1 MTWLDALTLDTVV
14 VHLKSGTSIKGLK
27 LAVHD
32 DGIVLRDAMV
42 LETEGVQML
51 NGTPFVPRESVDWM
65 QLVPGGVHGD
75 A

>member
-27 LAVHD
+27 FAVHD
-32 DGIVLRDAMV
+32 DGIVLRDAAV

-51 NGTPFVPRESVDWM
+51 NGTPFIPRESVDWM
-65 QLVPGGVHGD
+65 QMIPPGGPGE
-75 A
+75 